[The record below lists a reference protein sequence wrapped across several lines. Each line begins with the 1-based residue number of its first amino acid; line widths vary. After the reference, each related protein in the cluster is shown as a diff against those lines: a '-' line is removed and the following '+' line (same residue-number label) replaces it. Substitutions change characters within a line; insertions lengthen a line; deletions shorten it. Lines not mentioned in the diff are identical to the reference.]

1 MGEKFNLEE
10 AINGRAFYLK
20 NGRRGIIKYCVDDI
34 LMEEGKTP
42 RYAYVGYVLDKQGFL
57 DRTRV
62 AWDENGITNEPK
74 SYDAVSMV
82 EYSPYEKE
90 QMEKRKMSENIL
102 INVQEVRKM
111 WAQRYKDGLALINNA
126 IIKESIYC
134 KSVYVSDEELKRAG
148 CYYNDDMLLDKIR
161 AQGYTVDVIEPCRGE
176 EGGISISGW

>member
-10 AINGRAFYLK
+10 AINGRAFYLR
-20 NGRRGIIKYCVDDI
+20 NGYRGVIKYCVDDI
-34 LMEEGKTP
+34 LTAEEKTP
-42 RYAYVGYVLDKQGFL
+42 RFAYVGYVLDKQGFL

-90 QMEKRKMSENIL
+90 QMEKRKKE
-102 INVQEVRKM
+102 
-111 WAQRYKDGLALINNA
+111 GLAVVNNA
-126 IIKESIYC
+126 IIKESTYR

>member
-20 NGRRGIIKYCVDDI
+20 NGYRGVIKYCVDDI
-34 LMEEGKTP
+34 LMAEGKTP

-82 EYSPYEKE
+82 EYAPYEKE

-111 WAQRYKDGLALINNA
+111 WEQRYRDGLSLVNNE
-126 IIKESIYC
+126 ILNGSMDN
-134 KSVYVSDEELKRAG
+134 KSVFVSNEKLNSVG
-148 CYYNDDMLLDKIR
+148 CYYNDDVLIERIR
-161 AQGYTVDVIEPCRGE
+161 AKGYTVDVILPCCGE
-176 EGGISISGW
+176 DGGISISGW

>member
-20 NGRRGIIKYCVDDI
+20 NGYRGVIKYCVDDI
-34 LMEEGKTP
+34 LVAEGKTP

-57 DRTRV
+57 DRTSV

-74 SYDAVSMV
+74 SYDAVNMV
-82 EYSPYEKE
+82 EYSSYEKE

-126 IIKESIYC
+126 IVKESMYR
-134 KSVYVSDEELKRAG
+134 KSVFVSDESLNFVG
-148 CYYNDDMLLDKIR
+148 CYYNDDMLLDKIKE
-161 AQGYTVDVIEPCRGE
+161 QGYTVDVIEPCRGE
-176 EGGISISGW
+176 GGGIRLSGW

>member
-10 AINGRAFYLK
+10 AINGRAFYLR
-20 NGRRGIIKYCVDDI
+20 NGYRGVIKYCVDDI
-34 LMEEGKTP
+34 LTAEEKTP
-42 RYAYVGYVLDKQGFL
+42 RFAYVGYVLDKQGFL

-90 QMEKRKMSENIL
+90 QMEKRKMGENLL
-102 INVQEVRKM
+102 INVQEVRNM
-111 WAQRYKDGLALINNA
+111 WAQRYKEGLAVVNNA
-126 IIKESIYC
+126 IIKESTYR

-161 AQGYTVDVIEPCRGE
+161 AQGYTVDVTEPCRGE
-176 EGGISISGW
+176 DGGISISGW